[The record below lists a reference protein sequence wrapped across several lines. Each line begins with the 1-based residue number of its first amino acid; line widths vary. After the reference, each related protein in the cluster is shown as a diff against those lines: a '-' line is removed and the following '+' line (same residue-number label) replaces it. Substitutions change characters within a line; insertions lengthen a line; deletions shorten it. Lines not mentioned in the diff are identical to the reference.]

1 MIAYKFLRAGRIGPF
16 SKFAW
21 PEPGVWVRAG
31 AATDQCRRGI
41 HACRTRDLPWW
52 LADELWEI
60 ELDGEPQ
67 IDEHKLVAPA
77 GALRSQ
83 IDGWTAA
90 CAQELRRS
98 LRMAGAGQGLEALNR
113 AGHSHAADQLAAC
126 TTLDDL
132 LVTARRLADDVPDTR
147 ISLTMAGDGAVR
159 ALTGAPPTS
168 AYIAAHAALRLDGP
182 SGYAAERAWQ
192 SRWLVRAARQL
203 QRPEYARSLTDC
215 SSSSIRN
222 SFHASVRIQRR
233 P

>member
-1 MIAYKFLRAGRIGPF
+1 MIAYKFLRAGRTGPF

-31 AATDQCRRGI
+31 AATKPCRRGI

-67 IDEHKLVAPA
+67 IDGHKLVAPA

-83 IDGWTAA
+83 IDGWTTVWAQEFGEA
-90 CAQELRRS
+90 CAWRARD
-98 LRMAGAGQGLEALNR
+98 GALEALNR

-168 AYIAAHAALRLDGP
+168 AYIAAHAALRLAGP

-192 SRWLVRAARQL
+192 SRWLVQRLKLRAGPA
-203 QRPEYARSLTDC
+203 
-215 SSSSIRN
+215 
-222 SFHASVRIQRR
+222 
-233 P
+233 